1 MHCLPFLATT
11 TWIGQNFVHPCCGQ
25 GLGAAGAAAGDLRL
39 HRRSGHDGR
48 LGASPGR
55 GVDIS
60 GLSWPNRW
68 ARGREFLISTPPSPL
83 FCRTASTTSSS
94 SPSTVRTPLYGS
106 PSSLLRL
113 PSLGF
118 EDLCSDRQAAVHR

>member
-1 MHCLPFLATT
+1 MMHCLPFLATT
-11 TWIGQNFVHPCCGQ
+11 AWIGQNCMHPCRGQ
-25 GLGAAGAAAGDLRL
+25 GLGATAGDLRL
-39 HRRSGHDGR
+39 HRRSSHDSR
-48 LGASPGR
+48 LGASPGH

-68 ARGREFLISTPPSPL
+68 ARGREFLIGMTPSPL

-94 SPSTVRTPLYGS
+94 SPPMVRTPLYGS

-118 EDLCSDRQAAVHR
+118 EDLRSDRWAAMRR